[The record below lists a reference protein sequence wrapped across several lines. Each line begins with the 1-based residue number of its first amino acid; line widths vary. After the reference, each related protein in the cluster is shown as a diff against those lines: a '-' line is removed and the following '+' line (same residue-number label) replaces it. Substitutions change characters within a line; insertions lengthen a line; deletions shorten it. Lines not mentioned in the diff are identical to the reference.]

1 VTRYELAVLG
11 EWIIIVLFIIS
22 SHLLDPWPEYTS
34 NHPWSISFNSPW
46 AVWRGAFIINCDE
59 RGTKNHIIHDA
70 WCFIGILIALA
81 GRSVLDLVIY
91 HPRIKPIATIIIG
104 NIFINDGRI
113 NDMFLTGGS
122 QAMQLPDRID
132 TKDRNSIGAIIIDSS
147 LILIILAFEFDD
159 HIVTRLKRI
168 E

>member
-1 VTRYELAVLG
+1 
-11 EWIIIVLFIIS
+11 
-22 SHLLDPWPEYTS
+22 
-34 NHPWSISFNSPW
+34 
-46 AVWRGAFIINCDE
+46 
-59 RGTKNHIIHDA
+59 
-70 WCFIGILIALA
+70 
-81 GRSVLDLVIY
+81 VIY

-122 QAMQLPDRID
+122 QAMQLPDKID